1 MGGENRRSKMADDDP
16 WKLCE
21 DGYLNTDTESKS
33 IIYHPNLNIIL
44 VSTKSSE
51 VHVIDVNSGVI
62 LQKSSLS
69 AKQEGT
75 LNGLYISGHDK
86 ILFTDGKGI
95 GVRRDYNG
103 VLFLDTILQTPVSKP
118 EDVVKLELLL
128 SEAILLQHSLR
139 CVELPGVDH
148 MSEVLQE
155 LGKKIKEGQSKP
167 KKGTKAQK
175 WNSICLELPHCA
187 LKLVCAGMVQELKR
201 QNRHIPALSIASAI
215 NERLNCLLP
224 TYSSEGVPAD
234 RALMFSEAA
243 RRDTFIKWPHM
254 NYKWALPDQ
263 MAQAGFY
270 HQPNSTGDDRA
281 MCFTC
286 NVCLVCWEPTDEPWS
301 EHERHSPSC
310 PFVKGEYTQNVPL
323 SVTYATA
330 PATLF
335 GEQGEEVASIGT
347 SSVPELFATA
357 TQHGLVAIWNT
368 SRQLKKEVC
377 FYITPSDPVI
387 MRTQH
392 QDSIGYSDIR
402 VREAWP
408 EKSDDAFASEVS
420 TSDVVE
426 IPLSDIA
433 VENLLGPPLG
443 CQDMELTA
451 LCIVGGPHQ
460 QKSQRHI
467 RKKVTK
473 PTQSG
478 SVVSVRPS
486 LVGGISISP
495 LAVSSRRTNLDLVWG
510 GNSDIISS
518 PMVRAMNDVNE
529 ASNRESAALDIMKVR
544 EVDSGAN
551 SDLMSTNQHMT
562 AERKKSLFLVV
573 YDFHYHNHV
582 KDECADTK
590 DEGGGKGNP
599 GQAGNSAKKVVLG
612 TGTSASSSGT
622 RQENNNMYQEIF
634 LSKFLYDVPVIE
646 DVDTDIVMAPPPECL
661 VDGLEFPAASSSGSI
676 YPPPTAIAAPASG
689 GGTYDTSSVN
699 VTFSAI
705 NGGLNMSNFPSTSD
719 GSPPMVI
726 KVSRVSKKDSCSSNK
741 TSLDSMSSCQLTKRR
756 DPFMVQCIALPDVY
770 KEKRN
775 LSIIGIHPTKDGGH
789 LLVVLG
795 SIDCD
800 NSSSV
805 PGYGNVT
812 SVPVSSNF
820 QGNMMFECS
829 DNDSDMDVD
838 MEDVVGLSS
847 KSTESK
853 QVEHFASTQN
863 FGFFHDGDAFEEGLQ
878 MLESSNCKRTNV
890 PLCKGSVLL
899 VYALNFEG
907 EVVKLDETPVK
918 VRDFGTCGECPLE
931 VTLLPLLEREDNG
944 DASNNQPN
952 PVKGCPQGMAVL
964 VCRDGFVRIIDLA
977 TLKTVS
983 QAVPEKKGT
992 RFVSATYCNSLE
1004 RLCACTDKGSLHFFM
1019 LNEDDNVDEREE
1031 ECLSHR
1037 SDLCLS
1043 YQQTPAALSSSEV
1056 TDFTSDSFG
1065 APSSSI
1071 LCPAGSA
1078 NSSSD
1083 QLLVNKSALGLLDLQ
1098 LLHGLTEFENLSP
1111 CYSATV
1117 PPCWSEMMQA
1127 QKQRRHP
1134 QHLQQGD
1141 ELQHTRSWRLQNDAT
1156 TWDEHVFEITLPRS
1170 CCIGHVD
1177 LKFSL
1182 HAPCASPPLIQI
1194 TLLKQ
1199 NASGIGRKEKMFTP
1213 PVDETIDFNINM
1225 QFDGSTKGPVEN
1237 PVTSEEYLRDHNT
1250 EILCGPVNLSS
1261 CLDLS
1266 EQGGTVTLT
1275 SPKLFRIRGR
1285 TLLVHIKALGD
1296 DKEVLKEMTSKSRI
1310 SEEKGSA
1317 SKKSKLD
1324 SGKGKL
1330 VDPVLDYYLHAP
1342 GNTVDRLAS
1351 AAASKK
1357 MEYYLGCDWLHEISI
1372 TIRRTKQTNIPNE
1385 RNQRCAM
1392 LESNAFVE
1400 KLVRVVCLDG
1410 PDKTVV
1416 SQSMAL
1422 DILIWV
1428 ASIRLSRHRTTK
1440 GDTKSQQLE
1449 LARIIENNLIPLI
1462 KHCILMSGRSI
1473 AHKCV
1478 KLIIICS
1485 EGMKNV
1491 LDSVTVQF
1499 DGCVLR
1505 ALLEWLPMISCS
1517 ISAGALGW
1525 YFLLL
1530 SRVMTLDVSATIG
1543 QKCVT
1548 LLQQIAHEM
1557 SARSSPYHLL
1567 LRTRFGLYST
1577 PFEPELFDIEP
1588 PVPAKFSSV
1597 PITYATVV
1605 SGETGGGA
1613 LVTGPGISAGTSGF
1627 GLTSDLDLRELLGVG
1642 GGSSFGDKGTPNRF
1656 KGLSSNHY
1664 MKGLLEAEPLHF
1676 TCHAASDGTKMEK
1689 IEPGSTSGANG
1700 SVPVGNFFDPNNF
1713 ITTNSGS
1720 KKPDTEFISFYEDMK
1735 KEDYFQIMS
1744 NSDVK
1749 LKCQSLYSV
1758 ENKNKSKVK
1767 APVVVNLYSQGS
1779 SSGGGGGVADAE
1791 TSSSSSSQQS
1801 TVSGPPPARFASSG
1815 IGLAKEN
1822 ASCEVDNRKQET
1834 KKGDDMGSLLLPW
1847 QQLLMMPPQHMLVIE
1862 RMHSGAR
1869 RFVVLDFGS
1878 PILLTDLMIPACS
1891 DLVSLSIDIWCQ
1903 GEETDGRRLVV
1914 ASDIG
1919 TKSLVMSD
1927 LQPPPICRYLKIT
1940 TIGRYGMSTTRCK
1953 IPVGSFYGH
1962 IVILPGECYSEKSEV
1977 QGLSETNIQA
1987 QLTVLSALFE
1997 DIHCR
2002 YSLACAKLHEFLTP
2016 LLTSE
2021 IPNVVHMHHY
2031 LQKGR
2036 DIEKYYPSPEGQKIL
2051 SAYQECVT
2059 FQHQLNLVRN
2069 VMRRLESAQGKVH
2082 SLPDLTDTQRML
2094 SEACTDKLRV
2104 LGEGLLDILLYLVY
2118 EIGPVPRLPASLY
2131 QTFDQNVCEHLFHCL
2146 CVKEDTHIQL
2156 SACTLLVRMCGLQ
2169 PWWGDFLANTLTRLY
2184 SSQNTSI
2191 FPQDRVFILLTY
2203 LGRKSLA
2210 GGATRCSV
2218 LDSVLGTLTR
2228 LLSPLTSHESG
2239 FLRAEMDLSL
2249 IGWILLFLSVCLDVS
2264 GTPCSTEEMADKSKD
2279 KDQGVTSR
2287 WDFIQGE
2294 VAMQRRMA
2302 TTSRC
2307 NASRSYRRKLQK
2319 RLMHHKQQLEDL
2331 EAAKKAFHASTQ
2343 ALSALSSQAA
2353 NLSSKLEAALKQQ
2366 EQFFR
2371 KTLKQHSA
2379 KHFKDI
2385 LQIRRNDGP
2394 TLLNKHGLPIPRTSN
2409 TSVRE
2414 REESETERDMNLCL
2428 PQSHCLPV
2436 TKGLIALILQMDF
2449 TCNIDMFLL
2458 ACKVVA
2464 RIVVSTRPAI
2474 TLGELM
2480 TQDQL
2485 LHLVRLAVWNDQ
2497 HKASWGGPWA
2507 SHAICCL
2514 LQDILEGVR
2523 MYPNL
2528 GSQEGSPAED
2538 ILDSAITTTMTES
2551 EEPVAEPSTTSNSQE
2566 GEEDFTIDDSTDASV
2581 PGPSCSKSNG
2591 FQLPS
2596 LLESDDSELE
2606 DFLDDILERGRNILK
2621 KGAASR
2627 APVSATSSIST
2638 ALDARLEYGV
2648 EGSAEVMLRRLT
2660 AQGAYNLPLSVNSA
2674 IQAPPDAARQ
2684 PSSSAWDENT
2694 LALWQPTDCSP
2705 SDSLQMLTTCFDK
2718 VFTELH
2724 QQNSWTNLE
2733 LVLQLWLT
2741 LNLESACDPGVL
2753 GTFDPGVSPCIYISP
2768 NAVSGVMAALAWH
2781 PGISLR
2787 AWCLAFQSL
2796 TMLANTPFAE
2806 AGSPEAA
2813 ASWAPETVEEI
2824 ENSLRG
2830 MAKIIV
2836 GDPQFVPML
2845 LRFLSGSGLNTGT
2858 YSAKG
2863 CAGPS
2868 VCQAL
2873 HDLLVRLQMRC
2884 DVVTTT
2890 SKYGNS
2896 LKELLL
2902 KLVYQLVQPSGALAN
2917 QQGPLDAQCKLVEL
2931 LLNLNFA
2938 NIDLSTAMSILESV
2952 GVLVYTYILSLEKV
2966 KCRSVS
2972 ESNVTASSCFG
2983 GLFASVLGGETKQGK
2998 PASWD
3003 ALLCSLLKL
3012 VNKLVQT
3019 PLVSQSH
3026 TVRQTESMETLEN
3039 QPGHQAAGN
3048 SQSDNSD
3055 MCQTDEHKAAEQQNS
3070 TDMARQLQNTKQE
3083 VRVPCVADT
3092 VLQHHPTMLRLL
3104 SALAGCSGSTLAM
3117 LLGSAAPPE
3126 QLILGE
3132 FGEPLSV
3139 GDAVFQLLAMLAR
3152 KATSPQLI
3160 LRPLFDFLSSACN
3173 TQPPVGAV
3181 GVMQLSEPLLWFIL
3195 RVLDKESAL
3204 EEFNRM
3210 GGVRVI
3216 CENLVKS
3223 NQALINAHPSLVSI
3237 VMQHFSH
3244 VPPSNS
3250 LNNKKMPNPIETYEG
3265 LMNFAP
3271 LGTISSS
3278 NPTAQPADVL
3288 IQSAPPHRRAR
3299 TPAWSYHFYPDETW
3313 VDLTLTLPCAV
3324 LLKEVQLQPHLTSLA
3339 TCPSAVA
3346 VEVSRDSSSGLV
3358 PVCPPLSTSGLTF
3371 VRLSL
3376 PQPEIVT
3383 SVLVR
3388 LYKPRDSSN
3397 IGLSQIRL
3405 LGSTTFGET
3414 AFRTVNMDV
3423 PDEEQLTKS
3432 SLGWLRL
3439 LHHCLSLPNQDS
3451 ELATAVVT
3459 STANVPGLLEACCGL
3474 LLIPAPSPS
3483 LFTPNLERV
3492 LLKLGLHRCELGL
3505 KQINTLLRNGAAAFL
3520 QGSLPVGQSSTSTSA
3535 VVDSVVELLY
3545 QLCTTQDDYTKDR
3558 VNALLTWLHETASAA
3573 IENKRQSHDHSGE
3586 IWSPSSAYVHSAAA
3600 ILWAGHESGVNYDLP
3615 GMVTPELFSILY
3627 NWTLILPA
3635 HSALKKAIDTLLCS
3649 MCYIKPALFPT
3660 LLQRMGVLVP
3670 NLSTHHS
3677 ASISDDRKDHEL
3689 DELYASISDDSKELV
3704 IGSEQSS
3711 DSGEWY
3717 NHLMIQD
3724 IHRLKLSECQLMTV
3738 AMACQSPPAIHQLL
3752 DSGLPTLL
3760 THGILEFCNREQYV
3774 GQNNHKCT
3782 DKGQNSSGKRQSHQS
3797 RMTDADKASGREG
3810 RNHRL
3815 TNQQDGLPMLRVDTM
3830 AMVLNF
3836 FAEVCAEGHMRD
3848 WLGSP
3853 EGSVF
3858 WLPLLSLLCNKSNS
3872 CSSVEGQSRCELI
3885 SESFSALESATVKF
3899 LSRCCWC
3906 HPTNHQL
3913 LSRVLCDV
3921 ISQQKTIH
3929 QNVTF
3934 LHGISGFTRR
3944 LVLQLLLENEKLF
3957 VFVKANFPL
3966 QRSSLAITSYAP
3978 YQPRYGVGHQHQL
3991 LYLSTQT
3998 TCADVLKYVSAS
4010 GNLLPLLGDTKV
4022 SENATNI
4029 GANKESRKEL
4039 WEIGLG
4045 LVDQLS
4051 VAAGV
4056 TAKDKRVKDA
4066 KNAAAAGNRSS
4077 FPKKS
4082 RASGLTDSTSPT
4094 SPFVSGL
4101 SVPQQTLQHPTCPG
4115 IALPGQMTLSQLLT
4129 LAKEQGES
4137 LSTPCITLTLTQH
4150 AKSASSK
4157 EAKEGTAKVETEQ
4170 LLSYPGLPTPL
4181 QVFTQQGG
4189 LALLAQHL
4197 PLVYPE
4203 TLRYSTPDKVSTP
4216 DALDAEWVKVDASD
4230 DIYEVNDLE
4239 DSLPAGSSSPGA
4251 GGNRPNSLPPPS
4263 VPPHSLAAFGLFLR
4277 LPGYAEV
4284 LLRDKKK
4291 AQCLLRLVLGVTD
4304 DGEGGDIFSSPV
4316 AGSLH
4321 TLPFQVLRQLFDSTP
4336 LTTDDGVLLRRT
4348 TIDIGAVHLLLGCL
4362 SVFTHQTQDINLP
4375 GVQHELVIAATKA
4388 TAVCQDSRGKSD
4400 DKSHLYWA
4408 KGTGFG
4414 TGSTAQ
4420 SWNVEQALLRQ
4431 RSEEEHVT
4439 VLLQVLSSYINPGGT
4454 IPTNFFNE
4462 EDEDES
4468 ESESGSEQPQLP
4480 MLFHDLLQQSCLLPA
4495 VSSYLRN
4502 DSVLD
4507 MARHIPLYRAVLQLL
4522 RAMALSPQ
4530 LVSLLL
4536 PQDRRQSSSR
4546 GDELSVVCLLTKM
4559 KNCVDTYA
4567 SRLKINKSKGNGKAR
4582 LPSKYQDEL
4591 EQDEGLALL
4600 IPDIQ
4605 ETANLVQVP
4614 APYFL
4619 VGDFNASH
4627 HSWGSDSDDDRGNKI
4642 AEVATDRLVLEDE
4655 IEAPTGK
4662 DSSVSTNLEFP
4673 LQRSLE
4679 ERYLEVM
4686 KQLQF
4691 DTYEMITE
4699 CSEGGYQFVVSY
4711 HFESNMRAAGERS
4724 HPSRVKRLAQETVT
4738 LSTSLPLSY
4747 SSSVFVRCDTDRL
4760 DIMKVLIT
4768 GPAETPYANGCFEFD
4783 VYFPPDYPNSPMLI
4797 NLETTGHHTIRFNPN
4812 LYNDGKVCLS
4822 VLNTWHG
4829 RPEEKWNAQTSSF
4842 LQVLVSI
4849 QSLILVPE
4857 PYFNEPGYERSRG
4870 TPSGNQS
4877 SREYNSNICQATVKW
4892 AMLEQVR
4899 NPCPC
4904 FRDVI
4909 HTHFWMKRQE
4919 IVNQIEGWISDMET
4933 QCGDRRTG
4941 RAISLNAMALK
4952 RHFRQLREELSKLKT
4967 PEGLEDLADCTFQ
4980 LTSPS
4985 SVQCAQDSK
4994 ETLPLVGSSSQ
5005 AFSSGLG
5012 SNEKHPVEEN
5022 VNHDIDTDVEMEKM
5036 VSKVCE

>member
-1 MGGENRRSKMADDDP
+1 MADDDP

-21 DGYLNTDTESKS
+21 DGCLNVDTDSKS

-44 VSTKSSE
+44 VSTKTSE
-51 VHVIDVNSGVI
+51 VHVVDVNSGVI

-69 AKQEGT
+69 GKGEGI
-75 LNGLYISGHDK
+75 LHGLYLPCHDK

-103 VLFLDTILQTPVSKP
+103 VLLLDTILQTPVTKP
-118 EDVVKLELLL
+118 DDVVKLELLL

-148 MSEVLQE
+148 TAEVLQE
-155 LGKKIKEGQSKP
+155 LGNKIKEGQGKP

-224 TYSSEGVPAD
+224 TFSSEGVPAD

-323 SVTYATA
+323 SVTYAA
-330 PATLF
+330 SPAISF
-335 GEQGEEVASIGT
+335 GDQGEEVACIGT
-347 SSVPELFATA
+347 SSVPELVATA
-357 TQHGLVAIWNT
+357 TQHGLVAIWNI
-368 SRQLKKEVC
+368 SRQLKVC
-377 FYITPSDPVI
+377 CI
-387 MRTQH
+387 M
-392 QDSIGYSDIR
+392 SIMGS
-402 VREAWP
+402 
-408 EKSDDAFASEVS
+408 
-420 TSDVVE
+420 
-426 IPLSDIA
+426 
-433 VENLLGPPLG
+433 
-443 CQDMELTA
+443 
-451 LCIVGGPHQ
+451 PHQ
-460 QKSQRHI
+460 QKSQRHL
-467 RKKVTK
+467 RKKITK
-473 PTQSG
+473 PIQSG
-478 SVVSVRPS
+478 SNVAIRPC
-486 LVGGISISP
+486 LVGGISVSP
-495 LAVSSRRTNLDLVWG
+495 SAVSSQRTNLDLVWG
-510 GNSDIISS
+510 GSSDVINS
-518 PMVRAMNDVNE
+518 PMVRALNDVNE

-544 EVDSGAN
+544 EGESSCN
-551 SDLMSTNQHMT
+551 SDHRSSNNAVTVD
-562 AERKKSLFLVV
+562 RKKSLFLVV
-573 YDFHYHNHV
+573 YDFHYHNHIR
-582 KDECADTK
+582 DECGESK
-590 DEGGGKGNP
+590 DDGNGGKNNP
-599 GQAGNSAKKVVLG
+599 GLAGNSAKKVGSG
-612 TGTSASSSGT
+612 TGTSASCSGT
-622 RQENNNMYQEIF
+622 RQENNNMYPEIF

-646 DVDTDIVMAPPPECL
+646 DMDTDIVMAPPECL
-661 VDGLEFPAASSSGSI
+661 VDGLEFPAASSSGGI
-676 YPPPTAIAAPASG
+676 YPPPVAVAAPSG
-689 GGTYDTSSVN
+689 GGVTYDSSSVN

-705 NGGLNMSNFPSTSD
+705 NGGINMSSFPSTSD
-719 GSPPMVI
+719 SSPPVMI
-726 KVSRVSKKDSCSSNK
+726 KVNRESKKDSCVGSNK
-741 TSLDSMSSCQLTKRR
+741 TSVDSITSCQLTKQH
-756 DPFMVQCIALPDVY
+756 DPVVVQCIALPDVY
-770 KEKRN
+770 KEMRN
-775 LSIIGIHPTKDGGH
+775 LSILGIYPTKDGGH

-795 SIDCD
+795 SADCD
-800 NSSSV
+800 SNDRNM
-805 PGYGNVT
+805 GLATNVKTT
-812 SVPVSSNF
+812 SVSEGKPVE
-820 QGNMMFECS
+820 Q
-829 DNDSDMDVD
+829 
-838 MEDVVGLSS
+838 
-847 KSTESK
+847 
-853 QVEHFASTQN
+853 HPRQN
-863 FGFFHDGDAFEEGLQ
+863 FGFFHDGDIFQEGLK
-878 MLESSNCKRTNV
+878 MLDNSDCKRTDA
-890 PLCKGSVLL
+890 LCKGSVLL

-907 EVVKLDETPVK
+907 DVVKLDETPVK
-918 VRDFGTCGECPLE
+918 VRNFGIYGECPVE
-931 VTLLPLLEREDNG
+931 VTLLPLLEKEDNG
-944 DASNNQPN
+944 DSCSNLLTL
-952 PVKGCPQGMAVL
+952 VKGCPQGMAVL
-964 VCRDGFVRIIDLA
+964 VCRDGILRIIDLS

-992 RFVSATYCNSLE
+992 KFVSATYCNSLE

-1019 LNEDDNVDEREE
+1019 LNDDSSVEEREE
-1031 ECLSHR
+1031 DCLSH
-1037 SDLCLS
+1037 
-1043 YQQTPAALSSSEV
+1043 V
-1056 TDFTSDSFG
+1056 NDFCISTLLPNG
-1065 APSSSI
+1065 N
-1071 LCPAGSA
+1071 A

-1083 QLLVNKSALGLLDLQ
+1083 QLLVNKPALGMPELH
-1098 LLHGLTEFENLSP
+1098 LLHELTKYENLSP
-1111 CYSATV
+1111 CYAATV

-1141 ELQHTRSWRLQNDAT
+1141 DLQHTRSWRLQNDAT

-1182 HAPCASPPLIQI
+1182 HAPCPSPPHIQV

-1199 NASGIGRKEKMFTP
+1199 NANGIGRKEKMFTP
-1213 PVDETIDFNINM
+1213 PVDEPIDFNINM
-1225 QFDGSTKGPVEN
+1225 QFDGNTKGPVEN

-1250 EILCGPVNLSS
+1250 EILCGPVNLAS

-1266 EQGGTVTLT
+1266 DQSGTVTLT

-1285 TLLVHIKALGD
+1285 TLLVHIKALGE
-1296 DKEVLKEMTSKSRI
+1296 DKEAVKEMTSKIRI
-1310 SEEKGSA
+1310 GDEKVSA

-1324 SGKGKL
+1324 SGKGKS
-1330 VDPVLDYYLHAP
+1330 VDPVLDYYLHVP

-1372 TIRRTKQTNIPNE
+1372 SIRRTKQTNIPNE

-1392 LESNAFVE
+1392 LESNSFVE
-1400 KLVRVVCLDG
+1400 KLVKVVCLEG

-1416 SQSMAL
+1416 AQSIAL

-1428 ASIRLSRHRTTK
+1428 TSIRLSRHRTAK
-1440 GDTKSQQLE
+1440 GDAKTQQLE
-1449 LARIIENNLIPLI
+1449 LARIVENNLISLI
-1462 KHCILMSGRSI
+1462 KHCILLSGRSI

-1491 LDSVTVQF
+1491 LDSITVQF

-1505 ALLEWLPMISCS
+1505 ALLEWLPMISSC
-1517 ISAGALGW
+1517 ISAGALQW

-1530 SRVMTLDVSATIG
+1530 SRVMSLDVSATTG

-1548 LLQQIAHEM
+1548 LLQQIAQEM

-1567 LRTRFGLYST
+1567 LRTRFGLYNT

-1613 LVTGPGISAGTSGF
+1613 MVTSSGATAGSAGF

-1642 GGSSFGDKGTPNRF
+1642 GGCSNLGDKAAAMRF
-1656 KGLSSNHY
+1656 KGLTSNHY
-1664 MKGLLEAEPLHF
+1664 MKGLLETEPLHF

-1689 IEPGSTSGANG
+1689 IEPGLYSIMFLF
-1700 SVPVGNFFDPNNF
+1700 VF
-1713 ITTNSGS
+1713 ICHQ
-1720 KKPDTEFISFYEDMK
+1720 ISFYEDVK

-1744 NSDVK
+1744 NSGVK
-1749 LKCQSLYSV
+1749 LKRQSSYTFD
-1758 ENKNKSKVK
+1758 NKNKSKAK
-1767 APVVVNLYSQGS
+1767 APIVVNMYSQ
-1779 SSGGGGGVADAE
+1779 GGGGVGDAE

-1801 TVSGPPPARFASSG
+1801 TVSGPPPTRFTSSG
-1815 IGLAKEN
+1815 IGLAKEHS
-1822 ASCEVDNRKQET
+1822 SCEIDNRKQQEVR
-1834 KKGDDMGSLLLPW
+1834 KGDEVGSLLLPW

-1878 PILLTDLMIPACS
+1878 PILLTDLMIPSCS

-1903 GEETDGRRLVV
+1903 GEETDGQRLVV

-1953 IPVGSFYGH
+1953 IPIGSFYGH
-1962 IVILPGECYSEKSEV
+1962 IVILPGECYPETSEV
-1977 QGLSETNIQA
+1977 QGFSENNIQA
-1987 QLTVLSALFE
+1987 QLSVLSALFE

-2002 YSLACAKLHEFLTP
+2002 YSLACAKLQEFLTP

-2031 LQKGR
+2031 LQRGR
-2036 DIEKYYPSPEGQKIL
+2036 DIEKYFPSPEGQKIL
-2051 SAYQECVT
+2051 TAYQECVT

-2082 SLPDLTDTQRML
+2082 SLPDIKGTPRML

-2104 LGEGLLDILLYLVY
+2104 LGEGLLDLLLYLVY
-2118 EIGPVPRLPASLY
+2118 EIGPVPRLPLALY
-2131 QTFDQNVCEHLFHCL
+2131 ESFDQGMCEHLFHCL
-2146 CVKEDTHIQL
+2146 CVKEDTRMQL

-2169 PWWGDFLANTLTRLY
+2169 PWWGDFLANTITRLY

-2191 FPQDRVFILLTY
+2191 FPQDSNKSLLTY
-2203 LGRKSLA
+2203 LGRKSLG

-2228 LLSPLTSHESG
+2228 LLSPLTTHQAG

-2249 IGWILLFLSVCLDVS
+2249 IGWILLFLSVCLDTNGTS
-2264 GTPCSTEEMADKSKD
+2264 GCSEEIADKSKD
-2279 KDQGVTSR
+2279 RDQGTASR

-2366 EQFFR
+2366 EQFFK

-2394 TLLNKHGLPIPRTSN
+2394 TLLNKHGLPVPRTSST
-2409 TSVRE
+2409 TSRE
-2414 REESETERDMNLCL
+2414 RDESETERDLNLCL

-2436 TKGLIALILQMDF
+2436 AKGLVSLILQMDF

-2497 HKASWGGPWA
+2497 HKASWGGPWS

-2528 GSQEGSPAED
+2528 CSQEGSPAED
-2538 ILDSAITTTMTES
+2538 VSDPAVATPVTMTEP
-2551 EEPVAEPSTTSNSQE
+2551 EEPVSEPSTSNNIQE
-2566 GEEDFTIDDSTDASV
+2566 GEEDFNVEDTTDAST

-2606 DFLDDILERGRNILK
+2606 DFLDDILERGRNLLR
-2621 KGAASR
+2621 KGAANR
-2627 APVSATSSIST
+2627 VPVSATSSIST

-2648 EGSAEVMLRRLT
+2648 EGSAEVMLRKLT
-2660 AQGAYNLPLSVNSA
+2660 ALGAYNLPVSVNAA
-2674 IQAPPDAARQ
+2674 IQPPPETARQ
-2684 PSSSAWDENT
+2684 PASSAWDETN
-2694 LALWQPTDCSP
+2694 LVIWQQTDCNQP
-2705 SDSLQMLTTCFDK
+2705 DSLQMLTACFDK

-2753 GTFDPGVSPCIYISP
+2753 GTFDPGVSPCIYLSP
-2768 NAVSGVMAALAWH
+2768 NAVSGLMAAFAWH

-2868 VCQAL
+2868 VCHAL
-2873 HDLLVRLQMRC
+2873 HDFLVRLQMRC
-2884 DVVTTT
+2884 DVVTIT
-2890 SKYGNS
+2890 SKYGNK

-2917 QQGPLDAQCKLVEL
+2917 RQGPLDAQCKLVEL

-2972 ESNVTASSCFG
+2972 ESNVIASSCFG

-3012 VNKLVQT
+3012 VNKLIQT
-3019 PLVSQSH
+3019 PLVSH
-3026 TVRQTESMETLEN
+3026 THAVRQAESMEVLDC
-3039 QPGHQAAGN
+3039 QSGHLAAGN
-3048 SQSDNSD
+3048 SQLDNND

-3070 TDMARQLQNTKQE
+3070 VDVRQPQGVRQE
-3083 VRVPCVADT
+3083 VKVPCVADT

-3126 QLILGE
+3126 QLALGE

-3173 TQPPVGAV
+3173 AQPPVGAV

-3195 RVLDKESAL
+3195 RVIDKESAL

-3223 NQALINAHPSLVSI
+3223 NQALINAHPSLVSV

-3244 VPPSNS
+3244 APPSSS
-3250 LNNKKMPNPIETYEG
+3250 LNNKKLPSPIEMYEG
-3265 LMNFAP
+3265 LLNFAP

-3288 IQSAPPHRRAR
+3288 IQSVPPHRRAR

-3414 AFRTVNMDV
+3414 VFRTANMDV

-3439 LHHCLSLPNQDS
+3439 LHHCLSLPSQES
-3451 ELATAVVT
+3451 ELATAVIT
-3459 STANVPGLLEACCGL
+3459 STASVSGLLEACCGL

-3492 LLKLGLHRCELGL
+3492 LLKLGLHNRELGL

-3520 QGSLPVGQSSTSTSA
+3520 QGSLPVGQSSSSTSA

-3545 QLCTTQDDYTKDR
+3545 QLCTTQDEATKDR
-3558 VNALLTWLHETASAA
+3558 VNTLLSWLHETAGAAVQYMHAGSA
-3573 IENKRQSHDHSGE
+3573 E

-3615 GMVTPELFSILY
+3615 GMVTTDLFSILY
-3627 NWTLILPA
+3627 KWTLILPA

-3670 NLSTHHS
+3670 NLATHHS

-3704 IGSEQSS
+3704 IGNEQSC
-3711 DSGEWY
+3711 DIGEWY

-3724 IHRLKLSECQLMTV
+3724 LHRMRLSECQLMTV

-3760 THGILEFCNREQYV
+3760 IHGVL
-3774 GQNNHKCT
+3774 
-3782 DKGQNSSGKRQSHQS
+3782 GKRQVNQS
-3797 RMTDADKASGREG
+3797 RMTDADKASGKEG
-3810 RNHRL
+3810 RNHLL
-3815 TNQQDGLPMLRVDTM
+3815 TNSQGLPMLRVDTM

-3848 WLGSP
+3848 WLGSA

-3872 CSSVEGQSRCELI
+3872 ADSGDFEGQSRGDLT

-3906 HPTNHQL
+3906 HPSNQQL

-3921 ISQQKTIH
+3921 ISQQKTVH

-3966 QRSSLAITSYAP
+3966 QRSSLAVTMSAP

-3991 LYLSTQT
+3991 LYLSTQA
-3998 TCADVLKYVSAS
+3998 TCADILKHVSGYENNVAS
-4010 GNLLPLLGDTKV
+4010 LSG
-4022 SENATNI
+4022 S
-4029 GANKESRKEL
+4029 KESRKEL

-4066 KNAAAAGNRSS
+4066 KNAAAAGSRSP
-4077 FPKKS
+4077 FAKKS
-4082 RASGLTDSTSPT
+4082 RSSGFTDSTSPT
-4094 SPFVSGL
+4094 ASFMSGL
-4101 SVPQQTLQHPTCPG
+4101 SVPQQTLQHSMCPG
-4115 IALPGQMTLSQLLT
+4115 VSLPGQMTLSQLLA
-4129 LAKEQGES
+4129 LAQEQGES
-4137 LSTPCITLTLTQH
+4137 LSTPCIALTLTQH
-4150 AKSASSK
+4150 AKTTSNKETKGATSK
-4157 EAKEGTAKVETEQ
+4157 DECDE

-4203 TLRYSTPDKVSTP
+4203 TLRYSTPDKVLTP

-4230 DIYEVNDLE
+4230 DIYE
-4239 DSLPAGSSSPGA
+4239 
-4251 GGNRPNSLPPPS
+4251 
-4263 VPPHSLAAFGLFLR
+4263 
-4277 LPGYAEV
+4277 
-4284 LLRDKKK
+4284 
-4291 AQCLLRLVLGVTD
+4291 
-4304 DGEGGDIFSSPV
+4304 
-4316 AGSLH
+4316 
-4321 TLPFQVLRQLFDSTP
+4321 
-4336 LTTDDGVLLRRT
+4336 
-4348 TIDIGAVHLLLGCL
+4348 
-4362 SVFTHQTQDINLP
+4362 
-4375 GVQHELVIAATKA
+4375 
-4388 TAVCQDSRGKSD
+4388 
-4400 DKSHLYWA
+4400 
-4408 KGTGFG
+4408 
-4414 TGSTAQ
+4414 
-4420 SWNVEQALLRQ
+4420 
-4431 RSEEEHVT
+4431 
-4439 VLLQVLSSYINPGGT
+4439 
-4454 IPTNFFNE
+4454 
-4462 EDEDES
+4462 
-4468 ESESGSEQPQLP
+4468 
-4480 MLFHDLLQQSCLLPA
+4480 
-4495 VSSYLRN
+4495 
-4502 DSVLD
+4502 
-4507 MARHIPLYRAVLQLL
+4507 
-4522 RAMALSPQ
+4522 
-4530 LVSLLL
+4530 
-4536 PQDRRQSSSR
+4536 
-4546 GDELSVVCLLTKM
+4546 
-4559 KNCVDTYA
+4559 
-4567 SRLKINKSKGNGKAR
+4567 
-4582 LPSKYQDEL
+4582 
-4591 EQDEGLALL
+4591 
-4600 IPDIQ
+4600 
-4605 ETANLVQVP
+4605 
-4614 APYFL
+4614 
-4619 VGDFNASH
+4619 
-4627 HSWGSDSDDDRGNKI
+4627 
-4642 AEVATDRLVLEDE
+4642 
-4655 IEAPTGK
+4655 
-4662 DSSVSTNLEFP
+4662 
-4673 LQRSLE
+4673 
-4679 ERYLEVM
+4679 
-4686 KQLQF
+4686 
-4691 DTYEMITE
+4691 
-4699 CSEGGYQFVVSY
+4699 
-4711 HFESNMRAAGERS
+4711 
-4724 HPSRVKRLAQETVT
+4724 
-4738 LSTSLPLSY
+4738 
-4747 SSSVFVRCDTDRL
+4747 
-4760 DIMKVLIT
+4760 
-4768 GPAETPYANGCFEFD
+4768 
-4783 VYFPPDYPNSPMLI
+4783 
-4797 NLETTGHHTIRFNPN
+4797 
-4812 LYNDGKVCLS
+4812 
-4822 VLNTWHG
+4822 
-4829 RPEEKWNAQTSSF
+4829 
-4842 LQVLVSI
+4842 
-4849 QSLILVPE
+4849 
-4857 PYFNEPGYERSRG
+4857 
-4870 TPSGNQS
+4870 
-4877 SREYNSNICQATVKW
+4877 
-4892 AMLEQVR
+4892 
-4899 NPCPC
+4899 
-4904 FRDVI
+4904 
-4909 HTHFWMKRQE
+4909 
-4919 IVNQIEGWISDMET
+4919 
-4933 QCGDRRTG
+4933 
-4941 RAISLNAMALK
+4941 
-4952 RHFRQLREELSKLKT
+4952 
-4967 PEGLEDLADCTFQ
+4967 
-4980 LTSPS
+4980 
-4985 SVQCAQDSK
+4985 
-4994 ETLPLVGSSSQ
+4994 
-5005 AFSSGLG
+5005 
-5012 SNEKHPVEEN
+5012 
-5022 VNHDIDTDVEMEKM
+5022 
-5036 VSKVCE
+5036 

>member
-1 MGGENRRSKMADDDP
+1 MGGENRKSKMADEEP

-21 DGYLNTDTESKS
+21 DGYLKVDTDSRS

-44 VSTKSSE
+44 VSTESSE

-69 AKQEGT
+69 AKQEGK
-75 LNGLYISGHDK
+75 LHGLYLSGHDK

-103 VLFLDTILQTPVSKP
+103 VLLLDTILQTPINKP
-118 EDVVKLELLL
+118 DDVVKLELLL

-139 CVELPGVDH
+139 CIELPGVDH
-148 MSEVLQE
+148 TAEVLQE

-224 TYSSEGVPAD
+224 TFSTEGVPADRALMFSEAARRDTFIKWPHMNYNLRCIELPGVDHTAEVLQELGKKIKEGQSKPKKGTKAQKWNSICLELPHCALKLVCAGMVQELKRQNRHIPALSIASAINERLNCLLPTFSTEGVPAD

-254 NYKWALPDQ
+254 NYKWLKQ
-263 MAQAGFY
+263 GFTTNQIQQAMIE
-270 HQPNSTGDDRA
+270 QCVS
-281 MCFTC
+281 
-286 NVCLVCWEPTDEPWS
+286 LVMS
-301 EHERHSPSC
+301 VLSAGNLLMNHEHERHSPSC

-323 SVTYATA
+323 SVTFATS
-330 PATLF
+330 PATVF
-335 GEQGEEVASIGT
+335 GEQGEEVSCIGT
-347 SSVPELFATA
+347 SSVPELVATA
-357 TQHGLVAIWNT
+357 TQHGLVAIWNI

-377 FYITPSDPVI
+377 FYITPSDPTI
-387 MRTQH
+387 TKSH
-392 QDSIGYSDIR
+392 NQDSLVYSDIKP
-402 VREAWP
+402 REAWP
-408 EKSDDAFASEVS
+408 EKSGDDAFGTEVPS
-420 TSDVVE
+420 ADLVE
-426 IPLSDIA
+426 IPLSDIT
-433 VENLLGPPLG
+433 VENLLGPPSLG
-443 CQDMELTA
+443 CQDVELTA
-451 LCIVGGPHQ
+451 VSIVGGPHQ
-460 QKSQRHI
+460 QKIQRQL
-467 RKKVTK
+467 RKKVSK
-473 PTQSG
+473 PVQNNSNTSI
-478 SVVSVRPS
+478 RPC
-486 LVGGISISP
+486 LVGGISVSP
-495 LAVSSRRTNLDLVWG
+495 STIATRRTNLDFVWG
-510 GNSDIISS
+510 GGSDIISS

-544 EVDSGAN
+544 EVDCSGN
-551 SDLMSTNQHMT
+551 SDQRSTNQGVSVDQ
-562 AERKKSLFLVV
+562 KKSMFLVV
-573 YDFHYHNHV
+573 YDFHYHNHMKEECGDN
-582 KDECADTK
+582 KDDS
-590 DEGGGKGNP
+590 GVGGKSNP
-599 GQAGNSAKKVVLG
+599 GQAGNSAKKVVSG
-612 TGTSASSSGT
+612 TGTSASSSSGT

-646 DVDTDIVMAPPPECL
+646 DVDSDIVLPPPPECL
-661 VDGLEFPAASSSGSI
+661 VDGLEFPTASSSGGI
-676 YPPPTAIAAPASG
+676 YQGQTTMPASANG
-689 GGTYDTSSVN
+689 GGTYDASSIN
-699 VTFSAI
+699 VTFSTI
-705 NGGLNMSNFPSTSD
+705 NGGLSVPTFPSTSE
-719 GSPPMVI
+719 GSPPVVI
-726 KVSRVSKKDSCSSNK
+726 KVSRVSKKDSCGSNK
-741 TSLDSMSSCQLTKRR
+741 TSVDSVGSCQLTKRR
-756 DPFMVQCIALPDVY
+756 DPVVMQCIALPEVY
-770 KEKRN
+770 KERRD
-775 LSIIGIHPTKDGGH
+775 LTILGIHPTKDGGH

-795 SIDCD
+795 SVDCD
-800 NSSSV
+800 TKSSAALV
-805 PGYGNVT
+805 QNH
-812 SVPVSSNF
+812 SNF
-820 QGNMMFECS
+820 EGNLIFECS
-829 DNDSDMDVD
+829 DNESDMDVD
-838 MEDVVGLSS
+838 MDCSLGLVS
-847 KSTESK
+847 KS
-853 QVEHFASTQN
+853 VENKPVELMNPREN
-863 FGFFHDGDAFEEGLQ
+863 FSFFQEEDPFQEGLQ
-878 MLESSNCKRTNV
+878 MMDSSEFKSTDV
-890 PLCKGSVLL
+890 PMCKGSVLL

-907 EVVKLDETPVK
+907 EVVKLDETPVI
-918 VRDFGTCGECPLE
+918 VRDFGMCEECPLE
-931 VTLLPLLEREDNG
+931 VTLLPLLERDDSNG
-944 DASNNQPN
+944 DSNTNVLSPI
-952 PVKGCPQGMAVL
+952 KGCPQGLAVL
-964 VCRDGFVRIIDLA
+964 VCRDGIIRIIDVS

-983 QAVPEKKGT
+983 QAVPDKKGM

-1004 RLCACTDKGSLHFFM
+1004 RLCACTDKGSLHFFV
-1019 LNEDDNVDEREE
+1019 LHDDNCMEERDEDY
-1031 ECLSHR
+1031 LSHG
-1037 SDLCLS
+1037 SDLCAS
-1043 YQQTPAALSSSEV
+1043 LSSHHLGFQQLNSNIPSPLSTV
-1056 TDFTSDSFG
+1056 ADNADFTTDLFANTSVHSSTLS
-1065 APSSSI
+1065 PSSTT
-1071 LCPAGSA
+1071 
-1078 NSSSD
+1078 N
-1083 QLLVNKSALGLLDLQ
+1083 LGLSDLT
-1098 LLHGLTEFENLSP
+1098 LLHELTKYENLSP
-1111 CYSATV
+1111 CYAATV

-1170 CCIGHVD
+1170 CYIGHVD
-1177 LKFSL
+1177 VKFSL
-1182 HAPCASPPLIQI
+1182 HAPCPSPPHIQV

-1213 PVDETIDFNINM
+1213 PVDEPIDFNINM

-1250 EILCGPVNLSS
+1250 EILCGPVNLAS

-1266 EQGGTVTLT
+1266 DQSGTVTLT

-1296 DKEVLKEMTSKSRI
+1296 DKETIKETTSKSRI
-1310 SEEKGSA
+1310 VDEKGSA

-1330 VDPVLDYYLHAP
+1330 VDPMLDYYLTVP

-1372 TIRRTKQTNIPNE
+1372 TIRITKQTTIPNE

-1392 LESNAFVE
+1392 LESNSFIE
-1400 KLVRVVCLDG
+1400 KLVKVVCLEG
-1410 PDKTVV
+1410 PEKTVIA
-1416 SQSMAL
+1416 QSMAL

-1428 ASIRLSRHRTTK
+1428 ASIRMSRHRAAK
-1440 GDTKSQQLE
+1440 GDAKIQQLE
-1449 LARIIENNLIPLI
+1449 LSRIIENNLIQLF
-1462 KHCILMSGRSI
+1462 KHCMILSGRSI

-1485 EGMKNV
+1485 EGMKNA

-1499 DGCVLR
+1499 DGCVLK
-1505 ALLEWLPMISCS
+1505 ALLEWLPMISCCV
-1517 ISAGALGW
+1517 SAGSLRW

-1530 SRVMTLDVSATIG
+1530 SRVMSLDVSATTG
-1543 QKCVT
+1543 QKCVS
-1548 LLQQIAHEM
+1548 LLQQIAQEM

-1567 LRTRFGLYST
+1567 LRTRFGLYNT
-1577 PFEPELFDIEP
+1577 PFEPELFEIEP

-1605 SGETGGGA
+1605 SGETGGGT
-1613 LVTGPGISAGTSGF
+1613 LVTGSGGAGPS
-1627 GLTSDLDLRELLGVG
+1627 VG
-1642 GGSSFGDKGTPNRF
+1642 GTNTGDKVAPSRF
-1656 KGLSSNHY
+1656 KGLTSNHY

-1689 IEPGSTSGANG
+1689 IEPGSTSAPNG
-1700 SVPVGNFFDPNNF
+1700 SVPVGNFFDPNSF
-1713 ITTNSGS
+1713 ITSNSGS
-1720 KKPDTEFISFYEDMK
+1720 KKADTEFEEYVLQTRLIDRMESFGYVTFMEIKIGTTFRHQHHFLDTFGSASIYRENSCDATTKLTGQILFDSVKTTVCQFFIKLIDDYISFYEDMK
-1735 KEDYFQIMS
+1735 KEDFQIVCS
-1744 NSDVK
+1744 SDVK
-1749 LKCQSLYSV
+1749 LKYQSLYSL
-1758 ENKNKSKVK
+1758 EKDLAKSKPKNK
-1767 APVVVNLYSQGS
+1767 APLLVNLCNQGS
-1779 SSGGGGGVADAE
+1779 SSGIGIGGGGGGVGGGSAVDAD

-1801 TVSGPPPARFASSG
+1801 TISGPLPIRYSSSG

-1822 ASCEVDNRKQET
+1822 TSCETDIKKQEM
-1834 KKGDDMGSLLLPW
+1834 KKGDELGTLLLPW

-1878 PILLTDLMIPACS
+1878 PILLTDLMIPACA

-1903 GEETDGRRLVV
+1903 GEETDGQRLVV

-1927 LQPPPICRYLKIT
+1927 LQPPPICRFLKIT

-1962 IVILPGECYSEKSEV
+1962 IVILPGECYPDMNEVQGLSETNIQITTIGRYGMSTTRCKIPVGSFYGHIVILPGECYPDMNEV

-2002 YSLACAKLHEFLTP
+2002 YSLACAKLQEFLTP

-2031 LQKGR
+2031 LQRGK
-2036 DIEKYYPSPEGQKIL
+2036 DVEKYFPSPEGQKIL
-2051 SAYQECVT
+2051 SAYQ
-2059 FQHQLNLVRN
+2059 
-2069 VMRRLESAQGKVH
+2069 
-2082 SLPDLTDTQRML
+2082 LPV
-2094 SEACTDKLRV
+2094 A
-2104 LGEGLLDILLYLVY
+2104 
-2118 EIGPVPRLPASLY
+2118 LY
-2131 QTFDQNVCEHLFHCL
+2131 QIFDQKACEQLFYCL
-2146 CVKEDTHIQL
+2146 CVKEDTRMQL

-2169 PWWGDFLANTLTRLY
+2169 PWWGDFLANTITRLY

-2203 LGRKSLA
+2203 LGRKSLL

-2218 LDSVLGTLTR
+2218 LDSILGTLTR
-2228 LLSPLTSHESG
+2228 LLSPLTAHQTG

-2249 IGWILLFLSVCLDVS
+2249 IGWILLFLSVCLD
-2264 GTPCSTEEMADKSKD
+2264 TNCNSTSSEEMTDKSKD
-2279 KDQGVTSR
+2279 KEQGLTSR

-2319 RLMHHKQQLEDL
+2319 P
-2331 EAAKKAFHASTQ
+2331 
-2343 ALSALSSQAA
+2343 LSSQAA

-2366 EQFFR
+2366 EQFFK

-2385 LQIRRNDGP
+2385 LQIRRNDVP
-2394 TLLNKHGLPIPRTSN
+2394 SLLNKHGLPVPSTS
-2409 TSVRE
+2409 TPVRE
-2414 REESETERDMNLCL
+2414 RNEGDAERDISLSL

-2436 TKGLIALILQMDF
+2436 AKGLIALILQMDF

-2528 GSQEGSPAED
+2528 GSIEGSPAED
-2538 ILDSAITTTMTES
+2538 IIDAAIATPTAVTEP
-2551 EEPVAEPSTTSNSQE
+2551 EEQVPESSTANGGQE
-2566 GEEDFTIDDSTDASV
+2566 GDEDFAIEDSNDASST
-2581 PGPSCSKSNG
+2581 PGPSSSKNNG

-2606 DFLDDILERGRNILK
+2606 DFLDDILERGRNLLK
-2621 KGAASR
+2621 KGATNR
-2627 APVSATSSIST
+2627 VPVSATSSIST

-2648 EGSAEVMLRRLT
+2648 EGSAEVILRKLT
-2660 AQGAYNLPLSVNSA
+2660 TLGAYNLPLSVNA
-2674 IQAPPDAARQ
+2674 PIQLPPENARQ
-2684 PSSSAWDENT
+2684 SAATTWDESM
-2694 LALWQPTDCSP
+2694 LSSWQPMECNQP
-2705 SDSLQMLTTCFDK
+2705 DSLTMLTSCFDK

-2741 LNLESACDPGVL
+2741 LNLESACDPSVL
-2753 GTFDPGVSPCIYISP
+2753 GTFDPGVTPCIYLSP
-2768 NAVSGVMAALAWH
+2768 NAVSGLMAALAWH

-2806 AGSPEAA
+2806 AGSPEAVA
-2813 ASWAPETVEEI
+2813 AWAPETVEEI

-2836 GDPQFVPML
+2836 GDSQFVPML

-2917 QQGPLDAQCKLVEL
+2917 RQGPLDAQCKLVEL

-2966 KCRSVS
+2966 KCRSLS

-3019 PLVSQSH
+3019 PLVSQIHPLILGKH
-3026 TVRQTESMETLEN
+3026 TMKYT
-3039 QPGHQAAGN
+3039 GHPTTSCA
-3048 SQSDNSD
+3048 QSDNSD

-3070 TDMARQLQNTKQE
+3070 SDNMSRQFQNTRQE
-3083 VRVPCVADT
+3083 VKVPCVADT

-3126 QLILGE
+3126 QLALGE
-3132 FGEPLSV
+3132 FGEPVSV

-3160 LRPLFDFLSSACN
+3160 LRPLFDFLSS
-3173 TQPPVGAV
+3173 V

-3210 GGVRVI
+3210 GGVKVI

-3244 VPPSNS
+3244 APPSNT
-3250 LNNKKMPNPIETYEG
+3250 LNNKKMPSPIEMYEG
-3265 LMNFAP
+3265 LLNFAP

-3358 PVCPPLSTSGLTF
+3358 PICPPLSTSGLTF

-3388 LYKPRDSSN
+3388 LYKPRDSAN

-3414 AFRTVNMDV
+3414 IFRTVNMDV

-3439 LHHCLSLPNQDS
+3439 LHHCLSLPSQDS
-3451 ELATAVVT
+3451 ELASAVVT
-3459 STANVPGLLEACCGL
+3459 STASVPGLLEACCGL

-3492 LLKLGLHRCELGL
+3492 LLKLGLHSRELGL

-3520 QGSLPVGQSSTSTSA
+3520 QGLFV
-3535 VVDSVVELLY
+3535 LY
-3545 QLCTTQDDYTKDR
+3545 K
-3558 VNALLTWLHETASAA
+3558 
-3573 IENKRQSHDHSGE
+3573 
-3586 IWSPSSAYVHSAAA
+3586 
-3600 ILWAGHESGVNYDLP
+3600 
-3615 GMVTPELFSILY
+3615 
-3627 NWTLILPA
+3627 WTLILPA

-3670 NLSTHHS
+3670 NLATHHN

-3689 DELYASISDDSKELV
+3689 DELYASISDDSKEMV
-3704 IGSEQSS
+3704 IGNEQST
-3711 DSGEWY
+3711 DGGEWY

-3724 IHRLKLSECQLMTV
+3724 LHRMRLSECQLMTV

-3760 THGILEFCNREQYV
+3760 THGILEFCNREQSLE
-3774 GQNNHKCT
+3774 QNNHRYV
-3782 DKGQNSSGKRQSHQS
+3782 DRSQNSSGKRQAHQS
-3797 RMTDADKASGREG
+3797 RMTDADKA
-3810 RNHRL
+3810 N
-3815 TNQQDGLPMLRVDTM
+3815 GLPMLRVDTM

-3872 CSSVEGQSRCELI
+3872 NDNGGDEVHSRCELP

-3906 HPTNHQL
+3906 HPTNQQL
-3913 LSRVLCDV
+3913 LSKVLCDV
-3921 ISQQKTIH
+3921 ISQQKTVH

-3957 VFVKANFPL
+3957 VFIKANFPL
-3966 QRSSLAITSYAP
+3966 QRSSLAVASNAP
-3978 YQPRYGVGHQHQL
+3978 YQPRYGVG
-3991 LYLSTQT
+3991 
-3998 TCADVLKYVSAS
+3998 
-4010 GNLLPLLGDTKV
+4010 NLLPLLGDSKV
-4022 SENATNI
+4022 SENVVNL
-4029 GANKESRKEL
+4029 GGSKESRKEL

-4066 KNAAAAGNRSS
+4066 KNAAAAGNRSP
-4077 FPKKS
+4077 FAKKS
-4082 RASGLTDSTSPT
+4082 RSGALSDSSSPT
-4094 SPFVSGL
+4094 ATFVSGL
-4101 SVPQQTLQHPTCPG
+4101 TVPQQNLQHPVCPG
-4115 IALPGQMTLSQLLT
+4115 VPLPSQMTLSQLLT
-4129 LAKEQGES
+4129 LVQEQGES
-4137 LSTPCITLTLTQH
+4137 LSTPCITLTLTQQ
-4150 AKSASSK
+4150 AKSTSNK
-4157 EAKEGTAKVETEQ
+4157 ETKGKLIKVSNFLKIFVYSYAKE
-4170 LLSYPGLPTPL
+4170 
-4181 QVFTQQGG
+4181 
-4189 LALLAQHL
+4189 
-4197 PLVYPE
+4197 
-4203 TLRYSTPDKVSTP
+4203 
-4216 DALDAEWVKVDASD
+4216 
-4230 DIYEVNDLE
+4230 
-4239 DSLPAGSSSPGA
+4239 
-4251 GGNRPNSLPPPS
+4251 
-4263 VPPHSLAAFGLFLR
+4263 
-4277 LPGYAEV
+4277 
-4284 LLRDKKK
+4284 KK
-4291 AQCLLRLVLGVTD
+4291 
-4304 DGEGGDIFSSPV
+4304 
-4316 AGSLH
+4316 
-4321 TLPFQVLRQLFDSTP
+4321 
-4336 LTTDDGVLLRRT
+4336 
-4348 TIDIGAVHLLLGCL
+4348 
-4362 SVFTHQTQDINLP
+4362 
-4375 GVQHELVIAATKA
+4375 
-4388 TAVCQDSRGKSD
+4388 
-4400 DKSHLYWA
+4400 
-4408 KGTGFG
+4408 
-4414 TGSTAQ
+4414 
-4420 SWNVEQALLRQ
+4420 
-4431 RSEEEHVT
+4431 
-4439 VLLQVLSSYINPGGT
+4439 
-4454 IPTNFFNE
+4454 
-4462 EDEDES
+4462 
-4468 ESESGSEQPQLP
+4468 
-4480 MLFHDLLQQSCLLPA
+4480 
-4495 VSSYLRN
+4495 
-4502 DSVLD
+4502 
-4507 MARHIPLYRAVLQLL
+4507 
-4522 RAMALSPQ
+4522 
-4530 LVSLLL
+4530 
-4536 PQDRRQSSSR
+4536 
-4546 GDELSVVCLLTKM
+4546 
-4559 KNCVDTYA
+4559 
-4567 SRLKINKSKGNGKAR
+4567 
-4582 LPSKYQDEL
+4582 
-4591 EQDEGLALL
+4591 
-4600 IPDIQ
+4600 
-4605 ETANLVQVP
+4605 
-4614 APYFL
+4614 
-4619 VGDFNASH
+4619 
-4627 HSWGSDSDDDRGNKI
+4627 
-4642 AEVATDRLVLEDE
+4642 
-4655 IEAPTGK
+4655 
-4662 DSSVSTNLEFP
+4662 
-4673 LQRSLE
+4673 
-4679 ERYLEVM
+4679 
-4686 KQLQF
+4686 
-4691 DTYEMITE
+4691 
-4699 CSEGGYQFVVSY
+4699 
-4711 HFESNMRAAGERS
+4711 
-4724 HPSRVKRLAQETVT
+4724 
-4738 LSTSLPLSY
+4738 
-4747 SSSVFVRCDTDRL
+4747 
-4760 DIMKVLIT
+4760 
-4768 GPAETPYANGCFEFD
+4768 
-4783 VYFPPDYPNSPMLI
+4783 
-4797 NLETTGHHTIRFNPN
+4797 
-4812 LYNDGKVCLS
+4812 
-4822 VLNTWHG
+4822 
-4829 RPEEKWNAQTSSF
+4829 
-4842 LQVLVSI
+4842 
-4849 QSLILVPE
+4849 
-4857 PYFNEPGYERSRG
+4857 
-4870 TPSGNQS
+4870 
-4877 SREYNSNICQATVKW
+4877 
-4892 AMLEQVR
+4892 
-4899 NPCPC
+4899 
-4904 FRDVI
+4904 
-4909 HTHFWMKRQE
+4909 
-4919 IVNQIEGWISDMET
+4919 
-4933 QCGDRRTG
+4933 
-4941 RAISLNAMALK
+4941 
-4952 RHFRQLREELSKLKT
+4952 
-4967 PEGLEDLADCTFQ
+4967 
-4980 LTSPS
+4980 
-4985 SVQCAQDSK
+4985 
-4994 ETLPLVGSSSQ
+4994 
-5005 AFSSGLG
+5005 
-5012 SNEKHPVEEN
+5012 
-5022 VNHDIDTDVEMEKM
+5022 
-5036 VSKVCE
+5036 